1 MLHQKHGSALRST
14 NLVEHL
20 RGCPKFGGV
29 EKNHPP
35 CHQLDGKKTLFYSFP
50 SSSSSCTPTRPSRR
64 PRHPSLVAAP
74 LLAGDA
80 LPPTVCAPPPLVA
93 PLASVRGHPGQPL
106 GLHLAGAVSAP
117 SRPCT
122 RQWQCSAVATS
133 PGNHAGELVRSGERC
148 PMFFFIMPLTCGPWL
163 AVR

>member
-1 MLHQKHGSALRST
+1 M
-14 NLVEHL
+14 
-20 RGCPKFGGV
+20 
-29 EKNHPP
+29 PP
-35 CHQLDGKKTLFYSFP
+35 IRRKKTSFYSFP

-64 PRHPSLVAAP
+64 PRNPSSIARHPSPVTRCCRLSVRHPPLAAP
-74 LLAGDA
+74 
-80 LPPTVCAPPPLVA
+80 VA
-93 PLASVRGHPGQPL
+93 SSRGHPGQPL

-133 PGNHAGELVRSGERC
+133 PGNHAGELVRSGERY